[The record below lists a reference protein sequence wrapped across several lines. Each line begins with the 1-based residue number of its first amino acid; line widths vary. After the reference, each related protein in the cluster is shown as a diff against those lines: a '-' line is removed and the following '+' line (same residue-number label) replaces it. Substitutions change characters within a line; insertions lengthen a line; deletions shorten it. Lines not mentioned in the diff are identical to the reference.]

1 MSHEMVM
8 KATEDSWDIVSER
21 YSEMYRVNR
30 LKTFCDCQI
39 QCQDCLSCI
48 HCYTCSC
55 IDSAIKW
62 NMCKHI
68 HLVCRFQ
75 YNHENNGTSTN
86 CLAVDNHMHNVPNSN
101 TEDEHDNETS
111 NIVCQLN
118 NSTITS
124 QHSLELE
131 KRKVQESF
139 NKMLNEISTIEE
151 LNVLKKSFLPII
163 PTLTA
168 IRNKSN
174 TTNLKS
180 KTSQTSPTNKKIIPQ
195 RRLYST
201 KKTRKTL
208 EKVLETPSRIE
219 QNQISAS
226 LILKNN
232 TA

>member
-1 MSHEMVM
+1 
-8 KATEDSWDIVSER
+8 
-21 YSEMYRVNR
+21 VNR

-75 YNHENNGTSTN
+75 YNYENNGTSTN

-118 NSTITS
+118 NSIITS
-124 QHSLELE
+124 
-131 KRKVQESF
+131 
-139 NKMLNEISTIEE
+139 
-151 LNVLKKSFLPII
+151 
-163 PTLTA
+163 
-168 IRNKSN
+168 
-174 TTNLKS
+174 
-180 KTSQTSPTNKKIIPQ
+180 
-195 RRLYST
+195 
-201 KKTRKTL
+201 
-208 EKVLETPSRIE
+208 
-219 QNQISAS
+219 
-226 LILKNN
+226 
-232 TA
+232 